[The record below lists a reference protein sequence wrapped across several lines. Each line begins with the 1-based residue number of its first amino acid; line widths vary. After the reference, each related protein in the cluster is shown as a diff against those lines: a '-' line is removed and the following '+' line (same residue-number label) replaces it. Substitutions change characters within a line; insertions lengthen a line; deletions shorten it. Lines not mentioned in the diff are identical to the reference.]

1 MSNMRQ
7 RLGYGVRVARVC
19 TLLLAIGAAAAQS
32 PKPEPQVPTAPT
44 ADAQEKVF
52 RDSNYGVSFKVPKG
66 WDLFRKDGET
76 STFHMDARSAPRN
89 AMLRAVATIGFN
101 PYPRTTLSG
110 AMFYYSVAP
119 HATEAECVQ
128 QASARQKDGNQER
141 RQTQDIAGM
150 NFTHGHD
157 EYGTI
162 CVESRD
168 EIYTTF
174 RHGSCYRFDLTVNTF
189 CSVSSG
195 VRDMRREEMLAVE
208 QKLANIL
215 STVELSWEKSGPHPV
230 PVPEMEPPAPSR
242 VPMKVPSEKATPP
255 AGSR

>member
-1 MSNMRQ
+1 MGSMRQ
-7 RLGYGVRVARVC
+7 RLGYGVRGAWVC
-19 TLLLAIGAAAAQS
+19 ALMVAIGSASA
-32 PKPEPQVPTAPT
+32 QVPSAP
-44 ADAQEKVF
+44 AMDAQEKVF
-52 RDSNYGVSFKVPKG
+52 RDATYGVSFKVPKG

-76 STFHMDARSAPRN
+76 STFHTDARSAPRT
-89 AMLRAVATIGFN
+89 AMLRGVATIGFN

-128 QASARQKDGNQER
+128 QASAKQKDGSQER
-141 RQTQDIAGM
+141 RQVQDIAGM

-168 EIYTTF
+168 EIYTAF
-174 RHGSCYRFDLTVNTF
+174 RRGACYRFDLTVNTF

-195 VRDMRREEMLAVE
+195 VRDMRREEMLEVE

-215 STVELSWEKSGPHPV
+215 STVELSWEKAGPHPV
-230 PVPEMEPPAPSR
+230 PVPEMQTPVPAR
-242 VPMKVPSEKATPP
+242 VPLKPGK
-255 AGSR
+255 